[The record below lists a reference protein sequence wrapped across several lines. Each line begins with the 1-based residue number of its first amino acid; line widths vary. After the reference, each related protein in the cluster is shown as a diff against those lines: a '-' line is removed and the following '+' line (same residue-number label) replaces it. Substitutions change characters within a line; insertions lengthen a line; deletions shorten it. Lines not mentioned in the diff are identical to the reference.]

1 MELLMTTRP
10 LDVAIVGA
18 GPAGLGVGVVLK
30 SMGVDRLAVLDREGV
45 GASFDRWPEEMRLIT
60 PSFTSNAWG
69 PVDLNAITPTTSPAF
84 TLGTEHPTGAQYAEY
99 LRGIAEHF
107 AVPVRSGLDVLGVTP
122 EDGGFTVTT
131 DRGPV
136 RARAVV
142 WAVGEFASPRRSPF
156 PSADLALH
164 TSQIDA
170 YAKLDSDRQVAA
182 ISERR
187 QEARHVVIG
196 GYESGV
202 DAAVHL
208 AAAGR
213 RVILLDRTGRW
224 EDVASDPSL
233 VLSPFTHDR
242 LTAAMDSGRIE
253 LVGDADV
260 MAIARA
266 GDGYEVLADDGRRWT
281 SDGRPVLATGFGS
294 GLGRVRELFDR
305 DEDGTLLLDDADAST
320 LVPGLHLVGPE
331 VTHEGL
337 VFCFIYKFRQRFAVV
352 AKAIGER
359 LGVDTEPPEAYRTAG
374 MYLED
379 LSCCHAECAC

>member
-1 MELLMTTRP
+1 MTTRP

-18 GPAGLGVGVVLK
+18 GPAGLGVAIALRSIGIR
-30 SMGVDRLAVLDREGV
+30 RLAVIDRAEV

-60 PSFTSNAWG
+60 PSFTSNAWRL
-69 PVDLNAITPTTSPAF
+69 PDLNAITPSTSPAF

-99 LRGIAEHF
+99 LRILKDHF
-107 AVPVRSGLDVLGVTP
+107 EIPVRAGLDVLAVTP
-122 EDGGFTVTT
+122 TDEGFALATSGGEI
-131 DRGPV
+131 

-142 WAVGEFASPRRSPF
+142 WAVGEFSAPRRAAF
-156 PSADLALH
+156 PTADLAVH
-164 TSQIDA
+164 TAEISA
-170 YAKLDSDRQVAA
+170 YAKLDGAA
-182 ISERR
+182 
-187 QEARHVVIG
+187 HVVIG

-213 RVILLDRTGRW
+213 RVTLLDRTGRW
-224 EDVASDPSL
+224 EDTASDPSL

-242 LTAAMDSGRIE
+242 LAAAMDTGRIE
-253 LVGDADV
+253 LVAGADVIAVERDGDAY
-260 MAIARA
+260 A
-266 GDGYEVLADDGRRWT
+266 VLTDDGRRFA

-294 GLGRVRELFDR
+294 GLWRVRELFDR
-305 DEDGTLLLDDADAST
+305 DADGAVVLDESDGST
-320 LVPGLHLVGPE
+320 LAPGLHLAGPE

-337 VFCFIYKFRQRFAVV
+337 VFCFVYKFRQRFPVV

-359 LGVDTEPPEAYRTAG
+359 LGVDTEPLEAYRAAG
-374 MYLED
+374 MYLDD